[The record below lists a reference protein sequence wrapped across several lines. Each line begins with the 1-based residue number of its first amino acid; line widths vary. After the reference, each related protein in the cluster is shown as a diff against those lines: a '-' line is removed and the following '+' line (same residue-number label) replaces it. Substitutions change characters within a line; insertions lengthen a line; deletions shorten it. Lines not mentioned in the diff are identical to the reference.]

1 MEPKE
6 IIITP
11 IQNLMMNLGS
21 GLLPENLSD
30 SEVELLEIKYG
41 PDWFEKLGYNDESY
55 NRPHPSRG
63 AVSKLHSQAIGVLSC
78 LIHHEGINAIQESV
92 LYEKITAT
100 LQGLK
105 TSADLAVQ
113 NQKRE

>member
-11 IQNLMMNLGS
+11 IQNLMMNLGG

-30 SEVELLEIKYG
+30 SEVELLEMKVG
-41 PDWFEKLGYNDESY
+41 PDWFEKLGYTDDH
-55 NRPHPSRG
+55 NRPPPSRG
-63 AVSKLHSQAIGVLSC
+63 TVNKLHSQMMGVLTC
-78 LIHHEGINAIQESV
+78 LLHHERLDAIQEST
-92 LYEKITAT
+92 LYEKLGAT
-100 LQGLK
+100 LGSFK

-113 NQKRE
+113 NGR